1 MASFC
6 ELCGKHTDV
15 SKKVIIE
22 KSIFNVCLSCSRR
35 GKPVEPTNSLRNT
48 GSTSSSKGTAIAG
61 NLSTTRPTYAP
72 YNNTGGPPKSRN
84 IYTRKII
91 STPPRI
97 KPPPLKKI
105 NMMDEM
111 ILDHEFPSLIRN
123 ARSKKGLT
131 HDQLGQKIN
140 EKVTLI
146 KKIETGSIRPDEI
159 LAKKLERF
167 LGIKLYVNAN
177 EQNLEEDNT

>member
-35 GKPVEPTNSLRNT
+35 GKPVETPNSLRNMA
-48 GSTSSSKGTAIAG
+48 SSKGTSIAG
-61 NLSTTRPTYAP
+61 NMATTRPTYAP
-72 YNNTGGPPKSRN
+72 YNTTGTSQNSRN

-146 KKIETGSIRPDEI
+146 RKVETGSIRPDEI

-177 EQNLEEDNT
+177 EQNLEEDQG

>member
-35 GKPVEPTNSLRNT
+35 GKPVEPANSLRNAA
-48 GSTSSSKGTAIAG
+48 SSKSTAIAG
-61 NLSTTRPTYAP
+61 NIATRSTYAP
-72 YNNTGGPPKSRN
+72 YGNAGVSPNSRN
-84 IYTRKII
+84 LYTRKLI

-146 KKIETGSIRPDEI
+146 RKVETGSIRPDEI

-177 EQNLEEDNT
+177 EQNLEEDQG

>member
-6 ELCGKHTDV
+6 ELCGKHTEV

-22 KSIFNVCLSCSRR
+22 KSIMSVCLSCSKR
-35 GKPVEPTNSLRNT
+35 GKPVESNNVSKNIGSPKVTNPVGYLSPKPASGPQQGSRN
-48 GSTSSSKGTAIAG
+48 
-61 NLSTTRPTYAP
+61 LYARKIRA
-72 YNNTGGPPKSRN
+72 PPK
-84 IYTRKII
+84 
-91 STPPRI
+91 I

-105 NMMDEM
+105 NWVDEL
-111 ILDHEFPSLIRN
+111 ILDPEFPSLIRN

-131 HDQLGQKIN
+131 HEQLGQKIN

-159 LAKKLERF
+159 IAKKLERF
-167 LGIKLYVNAN
+167 LGITLFINPN
-177 EQNLEEDNT
+177 EENVEE

>member
-22 KSIFNVCLSCSRR
+22 KSVFNVCLSCSRR

-48 GSTSSSKGTAIAG
+48 ASSKGAAIGG
-61 NLSTTRPTYAP
+61 NMATRSTYAP
-72 YNNTGGPPKSRN
+72 YGNTGVSPNSRN
-84 IYTRKII
+84 LYTRKLI

-146 KKIETGSIRPDEI
+146 RKVETGSIRPDEI

-177 EQNLEEDNT
+177 EQNLEEDQG

>member
-15 SKKVIIE
+15 SKRVIIE
-22 KSIFNVCLSCSRR
+22 KSIFNVCLPCSRR
-35 GKPVEPTNSLRNT
+35 GKPVESTNSIRNPT
-48 GSTSSSKGTAIAG
+48 SSKGTAIAG
-61 NLSTTRPTYAP
+61 NMASRPTYLP
-72 YNNTGGPPKSRN
+72 YNTAGTSQNSRN
-84 IYTRKII
+84 LYSRKII

-146 KKIETGSIRPDEI
+146 RKVETGSIRPDEI

-177 EQNLEEDNT
+177 EQNLEEDQP

>member
-35 GKPVEPTNSLRNT
+35 GKPVEPTNSIRNPT
-48 GSTSSSKGTAIAG
+48 SSKGTAIAS
-61 NLSTTRPTYAP
+61 NMATRPTYVP
-72 YNNTGGPPKSRN
+72 YNAAGTSQNSRN
-84 IYTRKII
+84 LYRRKII

-146 KKIETGSIRPDEI
+146 RKVETGSIRPDEI

-177 EQNLEEDNT
+177 EQNLEEDQP

>member
-1 MASFC
+1 MVSFC

-35 GKPVEPTNSLRNT
+35 GKPVETANSLRNT
-48 GSTSSSKGTAIAG
+48 ASPKGASTVGNAISRSVHTPYTSTGT
-61 NLSTTRPTYAP
+61 SPS
-72 YNNTGGPPKSRN
+72 SRN
-84 IYTRKII
+84 LYSRKII

-123 ARSKKGLT
+123 ARSQKGLT
-131 HDQLGQKIN
+131 HEQLGQKIN

-146 KKIETGSIRPDEI
+146 RKVETGSIRPDEI

-177 EQNLEEDNT
+177 EQNLDEQGS

>member
-1 MASFC
+1 MVSFC

-22 KSIFNVCLSCSRR
+22 KSIFNVCLSCSKR
-35 GKPVEPTNSLRNT
+35 GKPVEPTNTLRNT
-48 GSTSSSKGTAIAG
+48 SASKATSTAINQTSRSAYTSFTG
-61 NLSTTRPTYAP
+61 KGISPSSRNP
-72 YNNTGGPPKSRN
+72 YN
-84 IYTRKII
+84 RKLI
-91 STPPRI
+91 STPPKI

-105 NMMDEM
+105 DMMDEM
-111 ILDHEFPSLIRN
+111 ILVPEFPSIIRN
-123 ARSKKGLT
+123 ARTKKGLT

-146 KKIETGSIRPDEI
+146 RKIETGSIRPDEI

-177 EQNLEEDNT
+177 EQDLDEEEP

>member
-35 GKPVEPTNSLRNT
+35 GKPVESSNSLRNPA
-48 GSTSSSKGTAIAG
+48 STSKGTAFAG
-61 NLSTTRPTYAP
+61 NMATRPTYAP
-72 YNNTGGPPKSRN
+72 YSTTGVSPNSRN
-84 IYTRKII
+84 LYTRKII

-146 KKIETGSIRPDEI
+146 RKIETGSIRPDEI

-177 EQNLEEDNT
+177 EQNLEEDQS

>member
-1 MASFC
+1 MVSFC

-35 GKPVEPTNSLRNT
+35 GKPVEPANSLRNT
-48 GSTSSSKGTAIAG
+48 ASPKGTSTTGNAISRSAHTPYTSKGT
-61 NLSTTRPTYAP
+61 SPS
-72 YNNTGGPPKSRN
+72 SRN
-84 IYTRKII
+84 LYPRKII

-111 ILDHEFPSLIRN
+111 ILDHEFPSLIRH
-123 ARSKKGLT
+123 ARTQKGLT

-146 KKIETGSIRPDEI
+146 RKVETGSIRPDEI

-177 EQNLEEDNT
+177 EQNLDEEGS

>member
-1 MASFC
+1 MVSFC

-35 GKPVEPTNSLRNT
+35 GKPVEPTGSLRNT
-48 GSTSSSKGTAIAG
+48 TSPKGTSTVG
-61 NLSTTRPTYAP
+61 NAA
-72 YNNTGGPPKSRN
+72 PKSTYTPYKSMGTTPNSRN
-84 IYTRKII
+84 FYNRKII

-111 ILDHEFPSLIRN
+111 ILDHQFPSLIRN
-123 ARSKKGLT
+123 ARTQKGLT

-146 KKIETGSIRPDEI
+146 RKVETGSIRPDEI

-167 LGIKLYVNAN
+167 LGIKLYFNAN
-177 EQNLEEDNT
+177 AQNLDEEEES